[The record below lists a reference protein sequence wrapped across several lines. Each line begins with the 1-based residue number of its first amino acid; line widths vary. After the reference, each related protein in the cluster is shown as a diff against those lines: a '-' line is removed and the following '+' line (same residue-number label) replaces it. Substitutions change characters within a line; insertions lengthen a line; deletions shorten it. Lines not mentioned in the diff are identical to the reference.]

1 MLGPVTTARRR
12 ATYDDLI
19 AVPDNLVAE
28 IIDGELVTS
37 PRPASP
43 HALAATR
50 IGTDLGGPFDRPP
63 GGGLPG
69 GWWLLFEP
77 ELHLG
82 EDVIVPDFAGWRRD
96 RMPVLPNVV
105 GFTQPPD
112 WVCEVV
118 SPRTGAIDR
127 GRKMRIYAR
136 ERVGHLWMV
145 DPLARTLEIYRLEA
159 DRWIVASTHAA
170 SERVRPEPFERP
182 ALVGDL
188 ALGVEHL

>member
-50 IGTDLGGPFDRPP
+50 IGTDLGGSFDRPP

-77 ELHLG
+77 ELRLG

-170 SERVRPEPFERP
+170 SERVRPEPFDAMELDIGRWW
-182 ALVGDL
+182 L
-188 ALGVEHL
+188 ES